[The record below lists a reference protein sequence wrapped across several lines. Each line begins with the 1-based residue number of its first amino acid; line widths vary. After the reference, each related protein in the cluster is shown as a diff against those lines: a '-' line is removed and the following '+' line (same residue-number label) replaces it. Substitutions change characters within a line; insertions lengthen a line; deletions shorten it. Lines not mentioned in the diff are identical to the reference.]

1 MKSFLRSA
9 TMFLLGM
16 ALAFCGYCT
25 GIAHATRDVVVQTC
39 RWAAD
44 KARDLFDRMLAKLH
58 TGSLLRVPS
67 VLLVQ
72 AKAFVMRKIR
82 RETPRIENSWR
93 LCPSC

>member
-1 MKSFLRSA
+1 MKTFLRSA
-9 TMFLLGM
+9 TLFLLGV

-25 GIAHATRDVVVQTC
+25 GAVSTVRHAVVETC
-39 RWAAD
+39 RWVAD

-58 TGSLLRVPS
+58 TGSLMRAPS

-72 AKAFVMRKIR
+72 AKAFVLRKIR